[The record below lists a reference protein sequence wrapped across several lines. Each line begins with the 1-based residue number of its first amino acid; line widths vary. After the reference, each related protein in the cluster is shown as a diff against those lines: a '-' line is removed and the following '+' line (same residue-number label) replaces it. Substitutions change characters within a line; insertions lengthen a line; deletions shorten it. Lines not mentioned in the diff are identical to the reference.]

1 MRSTVG
7 SWVVED
13 DFFDREAELEALIER
28 VQGGTHTLL
37 TAQRRMGKTSLVR
50 ELLRRLAGGGQWKT
64 IFVDLESAATPAD
77 AIAEIAFCS
86 GAAQGMRGWFRRLP
100 HLFPNV
106 RLTDIE
112 LSPRVPGVDVKAK
125 FRANVDAGNWRHKG
139 DRVFAMLAG
148 SGQVALALDEVA
160 IFVNRMLKGNGDS
173 ITPEGKRMADEFLSW
188 LRKNGQAHR
197 GKVSMILT
205 GSVGLEPIL
214 QQAGL
219 SAHAN
224 IFSAFDLRPWDE
236 QTAMACLAALAEH
249 YRVDLPPPVC
259 EKMCRLL
266 RCQIPQHV
274 QRFFDVLYQHL
285 RRVRRSA
292 ASVDDVQHV
301 YANEMLGVRG
311 QMDMAH
317 YEGRL
322 RMVLGDEAYRVAFEM
337 LTEAAVARRLSDE
350 AIARWRTPPALGD
363 PTRVDDVLHV
373 LEHDGYLA
381 RQDGGYSFTSGLLE
395 DWWRVRY
402 GRSAAAPT
410 SPSVE
415 PGRSAQR

>member
-1 MRSTVG
+1 MRSNVG
-7 SWVVED
+7 NWVVEE
-13 DFFDREAELEALIER
+13 DFFDREVELEALTER
-28 VQGGTHTLL
+28 VHGGTHTLL

-50 ELLRRLAGGGQWKT
+50 ELLRRLACGGQWKT

-77 AIAEIAFCS
+77 AIAEIAFSS
-86 GAAQGMRGWFRRLP
+86 GVAQGMRGWFRRLP
-100 HLFPNV
+100 YLFPNV
-106 RLTDIE
+106 RLPDTE
-112 LSPRVPGVDVKAK
+112 LSARVPGVELK
-125 FRANVDAGNWRHKG
+125 FKLRAQLDAGNWRHKG
-139 DRVFAMLAG
+139 DRVFAALAG
-148 SGQVALALDEVA
+148 SGHVALALDEVA
-160 IFVNRMLKGNGDS
+160 IFVNRMLKGNGHR
-173 ITPEGKRMADEFLSW
+173 ITAEGKRMADEFLSW
-188 LRKNGQAHR
+188 LRKNAQAHR

-205 GSVGLEPIL
+205 GSVSLEPIL

-224 IFSAFDLRPWDE
+224 VFSAFDLRPWDE
-236 QTAMACLAALAEH
+236 QTAMACFVALAENH
-249 YRVDLPPPVC
+249 GVDLPMPVC

-266 RCQIPQHV
+266 RCQIPHHV
-274 QRFFDVLYQHL
+274 QRFFDVLHQHL
-285 RRVRRSA
+285 RRTGRSA

-311 QMDMAH
+311 QMDMPH

-322 RMVLGDEAYRVAFEM
+322 RVVLGEEAYRVALEM
-337 LTEAAVARRLSDE
+337 LTEAAVGSQLSDE
-350 AIARWRTPPALGD
+350 AIARWRTPLALDD
-363 PTRVDDVLHV
+363 PMRVDDVLHV

-381 RQDGGYSFTSGLLE
+381 RRDGGYRFTSGLLE

-402 GRSAAAPT
+402 GGSATVPA